1 MKAIHFG
8 LGAVATIAVTGFASA
23 DVIMDQ
29 IGSMD
34 GSAVAAG
41 TIHGTQEFIDYGAYS
56 LVAMDDFSISED
68 MTLTSASM
76 VLGGW
81 NGYPGDPTN
90 VTGYTV
96 NIYSSVAA
104 AAGDLVGDVFSMY
117 IANDGSW
124 DAGWMGNGHLVTLD
138 LGGAE
143 LATGDYWLGITP
155 LNHFAAGNGQTGVW
169 TSNIGDGSGHQANPG
184 GGFGMPDNWSAGGEN
199 YAYSLEGNAAIPAP
213 GALAL
218 LGLAGFARRRRRS

>member
-8 LGAVATIAVTGFASA
+8 LGAVATIAVTGIASA

-41 TIHGTQEFIDYGAYS
+41 TVHASQEFVDYAAYS
-56 LVAMDDFSISED
+56 IVAMDDFSISED
-68 MTLTSASM
+68 MNLTSASM

-90 VTGYTV
+90 VTGYTI

-104 AAGDLVGDVFSMY
+104 AAGNLVGDVFSMY
-117 IANDGSW
+117 IENDGAWSA
-124 DAGWMGNGHLVTLD
+124 DWMGNGHLVTFD
-138 LGGAE
+138 LEGT
-143 LATGDYWLGITP
+143 LAAGDYWLGITP
-155 LNHFAAGNGQTGVW
+155 LNHFAAGHGQTGVW
-169 TSNIGDGSGHQANPG
+169 TSDLIGDGSGHQANPG
-184 GGFGMPDNWSAGGEN
+184 GGFAMPDNQQASGLN
-199 YAYSLEGNAAIPAP
+199 YAYSLEGTAVPAP
-213 GALAL
+213 GVLAL
-218 LGLAGFARRRRRS
+218 LGLAGFAGRRRRS